1 LPASDGNFDT
11 RRWLRDSRPVSGLA
25 PHLKLKKAMKLFQ
38 CQNCGQALHFEN
50 TRCERCGLLLGYL
63 PKRETITALRPADS
77 ASEAQPPVWQA
88 LADQDLYRHCANA
101 AYEVCNWLVPAASPD
116 PYCAACR
123 HNRVIP
129 DLSLPENVNR
139 WRALEVAKHR
149 LFYTLFQLRLP
160 METQAEN
167 PAGLA
172 FQFLAD
178 AAPGEPKILT
188 GHANGVVTINL
199 AEADDAERE
208 HRRQQM
214 GELYR
219 TLLGHFR
226 HEIGHYYWDRLVAN
240 GPALEEFR
248 SIFGDERQDYAAAL
262 QAYYANGAPAD
273 WSERFISA
281 YASSHPWEDFA
292 ETWAH
297 YFHMIDTLE
306 TAHVVGLAVSP
317 KLPDS
322 PGAVFDFDP
331 RGQDMNRLVD
341 AWVALTFAVNSL
353 NRSMGLHDLYPF
365 VLGPGPVAKL
375 AFLHKLVGAGIVP
388 ATAVP
393 NAPKRGNSARRARS
407 EAV

>member
-1 LPASDGNFDT
+1 
-11 RRWLRDSRPVSGLA
+11 
-25 PHLKLKKAMKLFQ
+25 MKLFQ
-38 CQNCGQALHFEN
+38 CQNCGQPLYFEN
-50 TRCERCGLLLGYL
+50 TRCERCGLSLGYL
-63 PKRETITALRPADS
+63 PKRETISALEQRGGMDDP
-77 ASEAQPPVWQA
+77 ERQVWRA
-88 LADQDLYRHCANA
+88 LADMELYRHCANA
-101 AYEVCNWLVPAASPD
+101 AYDVCNWLIPAAASD
-116 PYCAACR
+116 SYCAACR

-129 DLSLPENVNR
+129 DLSLPDNLPR

-160 METQAEN
+160 VETQAEN

-178 AAPGEPKILT
+178 VGPNVGSAQSGVLT
-188 GHANGVVTINL
+188 GHAGGVITINL

-208 HRRQQM
+208 RRRQQM

-226 HEIGHYYWDRLVAN
+226 HEIGHYYWDRLILNA
-240 GPALEEFR
+240 PHLEEFR
-248 SIFGDERQDYAAAL
+248 HVFGDERKDYASAL
-262 QAYYANGAPAD
+262 QDYYANGAPAD

-281 YASSHPWEDFA
+281 YAGSHPWEDFA

-306 TAHVVGLAVSP
+306 TARVVGLTISP
-317 KLPDS
+317 KLPQS
-322 PGAVFDFDP
+322 PGAVFDFHP
-331 RGQDMNRLVD
+331 RDTTVNRLVE

-365 VLGPGPVAKL
+365 VLGPAAVAKL
-375 AFLHKLVGAGIVP
+375 AFVHKLIGAMWP
-388 ATAVP
+388 AT
-393 NAPKRGNSARRARS
+393 PKTRARRDRQTASGRLRS
-407 EAV
+407 EAM